1 MFNPRIA
8 IVTKAP
14 VSKSLALVPTVTK
27 DKIFFEKMT
36 QENYQI
42 GQKFRDIARNYF
54 THVDLFQLDEV
65 FSQYNKRNK
74 VFNDYDLIV
83 PIGGD
88 GTFLSCSHFLPD
100 NKKLIL
106 GVNSNPKS
114 SVGFLLEM
122 KYDDSFDTSCE
133 HNMERLSRGDYEAL
147 HRKRF
152 EVFFTLPKT
161 TVKNQIIANHNY
173 LIGLNDLFYG
183 SLSQSTT
190 ASYFF
195 ATGDEEPK
203 MVRSTGCLI
212 YTGSGSS
219 AWAQSMNQVSDS
231 ILKTILESLDINPT
245 SEKIAEVKEDIKR
258 KYQFGPALN
267 KLAFKHRE
275 ILSLVNGAAEDGTGI
290 KFTFQNKTVGAFVAV
305 DGFEHNLEMDE
316 KVDVQLSSPDKDLLC
331 VRFN

>member
-8 IVTKAP
+8 VITKAP

-27 DKIFFEKMT
+27 DKVFFTKMT
-36 QENYQI
+36 QDNYQI

-54 THVDLFQLDEV
+54 NHVDIFQLDEV
-65 FSQYNKRNK
+65 FSQYNRRNK
-74 VFNDYDLIV
+74 LFNDYDLIV

-88 GTFLSCSHFLPD
+88 GTFLSCSYFLPD

-122 KYDDSFDTSCE
+122 KYDDLFKSSCE
-133 HNMERLSRGDYEAL
+133 QSLERLSRGDYEVL

-152 EVFFTLPKT
+152 EVFFNMPKS
-161 TVKNQIIANHNY
+161 TVKNQIIEGGNY
-173 LIGLNDLFYG
+173 LIGLNDLFFG

-195 ATGDEEPK
+195 ANGDEEQR

-231 ILKTILESLDINPT
+231 VLKTILETLTIDPAPA
-245 SEKIAEVKEDIKR
+245 KIAEIKEGIKR
-258 KYQFGPALN
+258 KYQFGPTLN

-275 ILSLVNGAAEDGTGI
+275 ILGLMNGAVEDGTGI
-290 KFTFQNKTVGAFVAV
+290 KFTFQNKTVGAFMAV

-316 KVDVQLSSPDKDLLC
+316 KVDVQLSSPDKDLRC
-331 VRFN
+331 VHFN